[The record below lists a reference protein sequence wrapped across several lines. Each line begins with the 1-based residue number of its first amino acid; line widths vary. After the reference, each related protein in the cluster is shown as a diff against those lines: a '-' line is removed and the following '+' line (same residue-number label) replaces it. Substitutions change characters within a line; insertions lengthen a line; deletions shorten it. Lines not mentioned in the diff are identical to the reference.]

1 MNKEEQ
7 IESRRIIMPFI
18 NSKITTKLTKEKKDL
33 IKSELG
39 RIITNIP
46 GKNENYLMIGFEDEY
61 SLYFRGEEL
70 QYGAFVEVKI
80 FGKADKKYLEMV
92 TKDICNLYEK
102 ELNIPQDCIYVK
114 YEEVDNWGFN
124 GFNF

>member
-1 MNKEEQ
+1 
-7 IESRRIIMPFI
+7 MPFI

-39 RIITNIP
+39 KIITNIP
-46 GKNENYLMIGFEDEY
+46 GKSENYLMIGFEDEY

-80 FGKADKKYLEMV
+80 FGKADKKYLEMI

>member
-1 MNKEEQ
+1 
-7 IESRRIIMPFI
+7 MPFI

-33 IKSELG
+33 IKSKLG
-39 RIITNIP
+39 EIITNIP
-46 GKNENYLMIGFEDEY
+46 GKSEDYLMVGFEDEY

-70 QYGAFVEVKI
+70 QFGAFVEVKI

-102 ELNIPQDCIYVK
+102 ELNIPQDCIYIK
-114 YEEVDNWGFN
+114 YDEVDNWGFN
-124 GFNF
+124 GSNF

>member
-1 MNKEEQ
+1 
-7 IESRRIIMPFI
+7 MPFI

-39 RIITNIP
+39 KIITNIP
-46 GKNENYLMIGFEDEY
+46 GKSENEY

-80 FGKADKKYLEMV
+80 FGKADKKHLEMI

>member
-1 MNKEEQ
+1 
-7 IESRRIIMPFI
+7 MPFI

-39 RIITNIP
+39 KIITNIP
-46 GKNENYLMIGFEDEY
+46 GKSENYLMIGFEDEY
-61 SLYFRGEEL
+61 SLYFSGEEL

-80 FGKADKKYLEMV
+80 FGKADKKHLEMI

-102 ELNIPQDCIYVK
+102 EINIPQDCIYVK